1 MNDDKFKGPNEVFS
15 QIAGK
20 LNEVIENKEQVAQDI
35 KQNVQAVLASGLSK
49 LDVVTREEFE
59 VQKQILARTR
69 KKLDD
74 LEAMFDKLD
83 K

>member
-1 MNDDKFKGPNEVFS
+1 MNDDKFKGPNELFS
-15 QIAGK
+15 QLAGK
-20 LNEVIENKEQVAQDI
+20 VNELIENKEQVAQDV

-59 VQKQILARTR
+59 VQKQILQRTR
-69 KKLDD
+69 QKLDD
-74 LEAMFDKLD
+74 LEKLFENLD